1 MSKFADIWD
10 SEVKQLAVAC
20 VAEPK
25 LVELMSRG
33 EDYEPNEEEKEY
45 LSSIKGKYKDRYG
58 MFYISDMIWQVEHSL
73 ADGRDYLAELA
84 VSEVY
89 DVLDRPSYFQN
100 VFKGNEDDD
109 EWKTRAALR
118 DGLHKLLYL

>member
-25 LVELMSRG
+25 LVELMSRDEG
-33 EDYEPNEEEKEY
+33 YELSKEEKEY
-45 LSSIKGKYKDRYG
+45 LSSIKGKYKDCYG
-58 MFYISDMIWQVEHSL
+58 MFHISNMIWQVEHSL
-73 ADGRDYLAELA
+73 ADGRDHLAEFA
-84 VSEVY
+84 ISGVY
-89 DVLDRPSYFQN
+89 EVLDRPSYFQN

-118 DGLHKLLYL
+118 DGLRKLLYL